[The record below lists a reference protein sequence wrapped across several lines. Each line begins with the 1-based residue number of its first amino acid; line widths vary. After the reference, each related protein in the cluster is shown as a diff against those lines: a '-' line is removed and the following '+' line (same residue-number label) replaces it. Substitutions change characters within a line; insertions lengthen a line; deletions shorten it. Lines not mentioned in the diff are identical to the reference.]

1 MHSILTYVCVYIAL
15 SVLSSQRTCLTN
27 KYRQEKTVDYFREIT
42 LSSLSYLYFITSL
55 QSCQEVKTRDNAVAM
70 HCCAQCQHMA
80 RPKVI
85 RTIDNRFM
93 SAKDLAQTSNI
104 INSSVIEC

>member
-55 QSCQEVKTRDNAVAM
+55 KVARKLKQEIMLLPCTAV
-70 HCCAQCQHMA
+70 HNVNTWHAQ
-80 RPKVI
+80 R
-85 RTIDNRFM
+85 
-93 SAKDLAQTSNI
+93 
-104 INSSVIEC
+104 

>member
-1 MHSILTYVCVYIAL
+1 MHSILTCVRVYIAL

-27 KYRQEKTVDYFREIT
+27 KYRQDKPVREIT

-55 QSCQEVKTRDNAVAM
+55 KVAMKLTRDNAVAM
-70 HCCAQCQHMA
+70 HCCAQCQHVA

-85 RTIDNRFM
+85 RTIANIFM
-93 SAKDLAQTSNI
+93 SANDLAQTSNI